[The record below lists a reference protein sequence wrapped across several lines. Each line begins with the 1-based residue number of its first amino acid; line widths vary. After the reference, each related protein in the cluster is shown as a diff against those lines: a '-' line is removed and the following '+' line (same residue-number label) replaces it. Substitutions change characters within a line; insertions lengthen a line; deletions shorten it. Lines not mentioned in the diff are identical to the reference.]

1 MATVY
6 GSGRLGTDC
15 RAAAE
20 HVSRSPRSVRARRE
34 VSAYSGQCSVHPTSK
49 LTPSPVSTVAKGPAA
64 KRRRRLRCGPGST
77 LADQLKAHI
86 SGRSAPASSPGPGV
100 SSGLQMRTFN
110 IPTSI
115 DLFCGA
121 GGLTLGL
128 DAAGFRTVL
137 GCDNWS
143 PAVATFSANFPGTPV
158 WQADIRDLT
167 GPHLLER
174 ASLREPP
181 ALIAGGPPCQGFSS
195 AGARRDGDHRNTLVA
210 EFARLVSEVRPL
222 SFFFENVEGF
232 LTAGRGEF
240 VFDLL
245 DPLIDAGY
253 SIVVRKVN
261 VANWGVPQL
270 RKRVIALG
278 MLHGRP
284 PFPTPTHRAWGS
296 PGAHRV
302 GSRLLPASP
311 TIMDALNGLPP
322 AADLPPGI
330 PSGHY
335 AARLS
340 KADTERIAS
349 LRPGQTM
356 RDLPEHLWHPSYQR
370 RANRRVADGMPT
382 ERRGGAP
389 AGLRRLR
396 PDEPAKAVTSAASR
410 EFIHP
415 QQDRPLTL
423 RECARLQT
431 FPDAFHFCGVRSE
444 SSILVGNALPPLFAQ
459 RVAEQLQRALTRTSP
474 DRHIGGQLVRFDVT
488 NAEGMSPALRSVN
501 AAVLRRYGRDEQLHF
516 LDVG

>member
-1 MATVY
+1 M
-6 GSGRLGTDC
+6 
-15 RAAAE
+15 
-20 HVSRSPRSVRARRE
+20 
-34 VSAYSGQCSVHPTSK
+34 
-49 LTPSPVSTVAKGPAA
+49 
-64 KRRRRLRCGPGST
+64 
-77 LADQLKAHI
+77 KAHI
-86 SGRSAPASSPGPGV
+86 GGHSAPASILGSTFSPGVEP
-100 SSGLQMRTFN
+100 RTFD

-128 DAAGFRTVL
+128 NAAGFRTVL
-137 GCDNWS
+137 SCDNWS
-143 PAVATFSANFPGTPV
+143 PAVETFKANFPSTPV

-167 GPHLLER
+167 GPDLLEK

-210 EFARLVSEVRPL
+210 EFARLVCEVRPL

-232 LTAGRGEF
+232 LTTGRGEF

-253 SIVVRKVN
+253 YIFVRKVN

-284 PFPTPTHRAWGS
+284 TFPAPTHRAWGS

-311 TIMDALNGLPP
+311 SIMDALDGLPP
-322 AADLPPGI
+322 ASDLSPGI

-335 AARLS
+335 AVRVS

-356 RDLPEHLWHPSYQR
+356 RDLPEHMWHASYQR

-389 AGLRRLR
+389 AGLRRLS

-415 QQDRPLTL
+415 QQNRPLTL

-431 FPDAFHFCGVRSE
+431 FPDAFQFCGVRSE
-444 SSILVGNALPPLFAQ
+444 SSTLVGNALPPLFAQ
-459 RVAEQLQRALTRTSP
+459 RVAEQLRRSLTRTHP
-474 DRHIGGQLVRFDVT
+474 DKHFGGQLIAFDVT
-488 NAEGMSPALRSVN
+488 NAEGMSPALRSVS